1 MFAYVAR
8 MFATGYEHH
17 NHTHIIRTQ
26 KNRVV
31 TMPTYRLNTLAVAV
45 AFAFSAPSIVNAE
58 EAPVQAAK
66 NIEQISVLGSRVLTV
81 PLLSLLL
88 LLI

>member
-1 MFAYVAR
+1 MLLGCLQQVMSFI
-8 MFATGYEHH
+8 T
-17 NHTHIIRTQ
+17 THILLRIQ

-31 TMPTYRLNTLAVAV
+31 TMSTYRLNTLAVAV